1 MIRLLHNA
9 PTSHKQ
15 QRHQLPCQPRDWRR
29 GHRRP
34 VSAAIFAGPATGKE
48 KPEDWAAFVEKILV
62 AQGQKIVK
70 EGKALE
76 TQQEHLA
83 ELTSQANDFSMKQL
97 PILKALQVARDS

>member
-1 MIRLLHNA
+1 MRRRL
-9 PTSHKQ
+9 TSSNDISYLASPVTGAGVIVGRFQ
-15 QRHQLPCQPRDWRR
+15 QLFLLALQQGKKTRR
-29 GHRRP
+29 LGGVRR
-34 VSAAIFAGPATGKE
+34 
-48 KPEDWAAFVEKILV
+48 KILV